1 MTFASTSLYRIR
13 VGRAKPVGKPAV
25 FRDFLLEEA
34 KALRVRLQ
42 QVKPFAMTIPMVHS
56 AHLPP
61 AAQAGIDDLLLQAK
75 RELKEKIRLF
85 IRLLEEK
92 DDINPE
98 EAQKTFALLKL
109 RFNALL
115 DKLDIFADV
124 ITQRSEHFFGVWL
137 SGLDILAQDALN
149 IRGDYFQPPPMVC
162 YLDRGHGAAIRRAR
176 TRLPGGK
183 SNPVAVIRVPRERMI
198 SHGIAS
204 SLIHEVGHQG
214 AALLDLLP
222 PLRIALR
229 GKAAADSPR
238 RQAWEMFERWIS
250 EILAD
255 FWAVATVGV
264 SASTGLMGVLSLPHY
279 FVFRIGIEGPHPF
292 PWIRAKI
299 SLAFGK
305 ALYPDP
311 QWERLEE
318 LWNRLYPTG
327 KLPEV
332 KQELLRQLEDTLPD
346 FVRLV
351 TRYRPARLRGRTLAS
366 IFPVK
371 TRQPAQLRRTYLY
384 WKKHPSA
391 MRRARPAL
399 IFAVLGQA
407 RADHR
412 ITPERESALLRGMLV
427 NWAMRM

>member
-1 MTFASTSLYRIR
+1 MIFASTSQYRIR
-13 VGRAKPVGKPAV
+13 VGRAKPADQPAG
-25 FRDFLLEEA
+25 FRAFLLEEA

-42 QVKPFAMTIPMVHS
+42 QVKPFAMTIPMVRN
-56 AHLPP
+56 AHLPK
-61 AAQAGIDDLLLQAK
+61 AAQAGIDDLLLQTK
-75 RELKEKIRLF
+75 REQNEKIRLF

-92 DDINPE
+92 EGISPE
-98 EAQKTFALLKL
+98 KAQKTFSLLKL
-109 RFNALL
+109 RFNAML

-124 ITQRSEHFFGVWL
+124 ISQRSEHFFGVWL
-137 SGLDILAQDALN
+137 SGLDILAEDALK
-149 IRGDYFQPPPMVC
+149 IKGEYFQPPPMVC

-222 PLRIALR
+222 PIRIALR

-238 RQAWEMFERWIS
+238 RQVWKMFERWIS
-250 EILAD
+250 EILSD

-264 SASTGLMGVLSLPHY
+264 SASTGLMGVLSLPSY
-279 FVFRIGIEGPHPF
+279 FVFRANMDGPHPF

-311 QWERLEE
+311 QWDRLNA
-318 LWNRLYPTG
+318 LWDRFYPVGRLPQ
-327 KLPEV
+327 E
-332 KQELLRQLEDTLPD
+332 KQAMLRQLEDALPD
-346 FVRLV
+346 FVGLV
-351 TRYRPARLRGRTLAS
+351 VRYRPARLRGKTLAS
-366 IFPVK
+366 IFPVG
-371 TRQPAQLRRTYLY
+371 TRQPAQLRRTYMH
-384 WKKHPSA
+384 WKKHPA
-391 MRRARPAL
+391 AIRQARPAL
-399 IFAVLGQA
+399 VFAVLGQA
-407 RADHR
+407 RTDHR
-412 ITPERESALLRGMLV
+412 ITPEKESALLREMLTY
-427 NWAMRM
+427 WAMKP